1 MTQFDK
7 DDVEAAGLVK
17 FDFLGLRTLTIIDW
31 AVKIINAQRARQG
44 EPPLDINALPM
55 DDAPTYELL
64 KRCETTA
71 VFQLESRGMK
81 DLIRRLQPD
90 CFEDI
95 IALVALFRPGPLQ
108 SGMVD
113 DFIARKH
120 GKTTGPIDYL
130 HPDLKP
136 VLAPTYGV
144 ILYQE
149 QVMQIAQ
156 VLAGYTLGGADL
168 LRRAMGKKK
177 PEEMAKQRSIFVDGL
192 DRSAASTQRTAA
204 HIFDLMEK
212 FAGYGFNKSHSAAYA
227 LLSYQTAWLKAH
239 YPAAF
244 MSAVLSSDMDKTD
257 KVVTLIDEARR
268 MRLKVEPP
276 DVNSSQLHVHRVAA
290 SAAFATGSARS
301 KASGSRSS
309 RCWSPSARRTVRFA
323 ICAICAVAATRT
335 A

>member
-1 MTQFDK
+1 
-7 DDVEAAGLVK
+7 
-17 FDFLGLRTLTIIDW
+17 
-31 AVKIINAQRARQG
+31 
-44 EPPLDINALPM
+44 M
-55 DDAPTYELL
+55 DDGDAFALL

-81 DLIRRLQPD
+81 ELIKKLQPD
-90 CFEDI
+90 CFDDI

-113 DFIARKH
+113 DFINRKH
-120 GKTTGPIDYL
+120 GRAEVAYP
-130 HPDLKP
+130 HPDLEPILK
-136 VLAPTYGV
+136 PTYGV

-177 PEEMAKQRSIFVDGL
+177 AEEMAKQRAIFQEGAVARGVE
-192 DRSAASTQRTAA
+192 QETAT

-227 LLSYQTAWLKAH
+227 LVSYQTVWLKAH

-244 MSAVLSSDMDKTD
+244 MAAVLSCGHGQH
-257 KVVTLIDEARR
+257 RQGGH
-268 MRLKVEPP
+268 P
-276 DVNSSQLHVHRVAA
+276 D
-290 SAAFATGSARS
+290 
-301 KASGSRSS
+301 
-309 RCWSPSARRTVRFA
+309 
-323 ICAICAVAATRT
+323 
-335 A
+335 